1 MIEYEINCVF
11 LSNYVILYIFFEK
24 NLDLM
29 KKLSTFAKCFEK
41 ELITNNTCFTK
52 TCYNKQSNTIEKKR
66 II

>member
-29 KKLSTFAKCFEK
+29 KKLSTFAKWFEK
-41 ELITNNTCFTK
+41 ELITNNTGFTK